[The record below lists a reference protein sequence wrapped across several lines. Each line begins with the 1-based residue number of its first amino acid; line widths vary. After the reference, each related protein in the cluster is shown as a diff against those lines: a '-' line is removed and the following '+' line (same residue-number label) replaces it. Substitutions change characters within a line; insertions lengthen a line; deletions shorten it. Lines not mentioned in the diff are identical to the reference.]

1 MAATG
6 GHCRSW
12 PRRFPME
19 CCGGHDCA
27 EVEHATYDRVP
38 DVDGKLAHP
47 CGDNGPRC
55 RGARGWVSVLPDA
68 SAHVRQN
75 HACAL
80 ATHQAKFAPSQLLPR
95 FACEVLASLLPK
107 WQCCACV
114 VLYFPAA
121 ILPLC
126 C

>member
-1 MAATG
+1 MS
-6 GHCRSW
+6 RMIPS
-12 PRRFPME
+12 
-19 CCGGHDCA
+19 
-27 EVEHATYDRVP
+27 
-38 DVDGKLAHP
+38 
-47 CGDNGPRC
+47 
-55 RGARGWVSVLPDA
+55 ARGWVSAETQEVPLQLLPDP

-126 C
+126 CSQGDHPVTTQGRTFRGLLAVRQR